1 MTTGRPMRA
10 TDPTWRARF
19 AQVAFLSLGLLL
31 ADLGHAETG
40 EPSPVVSRCQNA
52 SRPVSNCKAGLT
64 IRDPDGSSWADADGQ
79 ETGDRDD
86 LDGRARQIETMNQQL
101 RMEKRR
107 KDSLLHLYPDE
118 AAHNAARGRDLAEK
132 DRQIRVAEDRVDDL
146 ARERRRLDES
156 IGFYA
161 GKSVPADLRN
171 QSQHIDA
178 ALAEARGALR
188 NCRDE
193 RVQVSK
199 TYDDEL
205 GVLRKLWAVQRGS

>member
-1 MTTGRPMRA
+1 MRA
-10 TDPTWRARF
+10 TDPNWRACV
-19 AQVAFLSLGLLL
+19 AQAALFVLGVLLV
-31 ADLGHAETG
+31 DLGHAEAVQ
-40 EPSPVVSRCQNA
+40 PSSPVSRCQNA
-52 SRPVSNCKAGLT
+52 PRPVSNCKAGLT

-107 KDSLLHLYPDE
+107 KDSLLRLYPDE
-118 AAHNAARGRDLAEK
+118 AAHNTARGRDLAEK

-146 ARERRRLDES
+146 TRERRRLDES

-161 GKSVPADLRN
+161 GKAVPADLRN
-171 QSQHIDA
+171 QSQHIDV
-178 ALAEARGALR
+178 ALQEARGALR

-205 GVLRKLWAVQRGS
+205 GVLRKLWAVQRRS